1 MFYESSYT
9 QPPIITN
16 RFFSYYLLNTKSTF
30 PIIRA
35 KHNLIFLST
44 TYSLVDFFSI
54 GMTRAA
60 ANSSTH
66 LTKTAVALECLSS
79 CCFIESSLYEVYYPC
94 IILLVS
100 PSSPASS
107 LLQVATAGPELKFS
121 FAIDPV
127 TSPLNCTAS
136 ISFAIYEEYCS
147 SFQLLCLQHYIW
159 SLFSSFFFLPLCYF
173 GIRK

>member
-1 MFYESSYT
+1 
-9 QPPIITN
+9 
-16 RFFSYYLLNTKSTF
+16 
-30 PIIRA
+30 
-35 KHNLIFLST
+35 
-44 TYSLVDFFSI
+44 
-54 GMTRAA
+54 MTRAA

-121 FAIDPV
+121 CAIDPV

-159 SLFSSFFFLPLCYF
+159 SLFSSFFFFFLFVTLESENNVSDRYRHV
-173 GIRK
+173 IRITKGSSWRMQW